1 MGLLIMVLILAIIIF
16 ACAFICCASSKKL
29 IGTILCAVAVVAS
42 VLLLKKAWHKYCDSM
57 DGNLVATYSS
67 KDYKID
73 NIFLEYYTRYELHD
87 SGFQF
92 EFKMEFDAEDDEY
105 LEIRRGYGQFEN
117 TITIIYHKYPRE
129 NSFLDPFDLEEYK
142 R

>member
-1 MGLLIMVLILAIIIF
+1 MGLLILVLVVAIIICTCGF
-16 ACAFICCASSKKL
+16 ISFVSDKKIIGAIICA
-29 IGTILCAVAVVAS
+29 GTIVAS
-42 VLLLKKAWHKYCDSM
+42 VLLLIRAWNKYCDSM

-67 KDYKID
+67 KEYKID
-73 NIFLEYYTRYELHD
+73 DIFLEYYTRNKLHD

-92 EFKMEFDAEDDEY
+92 EFKMEFDANDDEY

-129 NSFLDPFDLEEYK
+129 NSFLDPFDLEDYK